1 MALAMLDDPRRKR
14 VTAFTIAIARA
25 MGITKDDI
33 RLLARIAFCYDLPP
47 HRVPFPGAAEILSGL
62 HESYDGT
69 GYPQRR
75 DGDQIRLRTHILK
88 VAVALES
95 GMIDWRIHPSLS
107 LSRTK
112 KEIKDQ
118 SEKKLDPSVVS
129 VFLQIP
135 DAVWIDL
142 MESVDDY
149 PL

>member
-1 MALAMLDDPRRKR
+1 M
-14 VTAFTIAIARA
+14 TAFTIAIARA

-62 HESYDGT
+62 HESYDGI
-69 GYPQRR
+69 GYPQRCH
-75 DGDQIRLRTHILK
+75 GDQIRLRTHILK

-95 GMIDWRIHPSLS
+95 GMIDWRIHPSRS

-112 KEIKDQ
+112 KQIKDQ
-118 SEKKLDPSVVS
+118 SEKDFDPSVVS

-135 DAVWIDL
+135 DAVCIDL
-142 MESVDDY
+142 IRSDDDY